1 MSIVT
6 KKGDKGRTSLF
17 LGGCVA
23 KDSPI
28 MELEGALDELCSF
41 LGLSKSLIKDRTKKK
56 ALESIQEDL
65 FVIGAEVATA
75 PRFLKRLKIKIEKND
90 VGRLEKIIDGLEAK
104 RTLKECC
111 FCLPGKNLT
120 SSALDISRTIARRSE
135 RRAVSLTK
143 KKLLKNPYIL
153 VYLNR
158 LSDLLYLLARSEE

>member
-6 KKGDKGRTSLF
+6 KKGDKGKTFLF
-17 LGGCVA
+17 LGGVVA

-41 LGLSKSLIKDRTKKK
+41 LGLSKSLIKDKAKKK
-56 ALESIQEDL
+56 VLESFQEDL
-65 FVIGAEVATA
+65 FVIGTEVATA
-75 PRFLKRLKIKIEKND
+75 PRFLKRLKRKIEKSD

-104 RTLKECC
+104 RTLEECC
-111 FCLPGKNLT
+111 FCLPGKNFV
-120 SSALDISRTIARRSE
+120 SSTLDISRTIARRLE
-135 RRAVSLTK
+135 RRAVSLAR
-143 KKLLKNPYIL
+143 KKLLKNRYIL